1 MSGALSFLGWER
13 LDNQLNGHNQKQD
26 SRGPAYAGM
35 APNRLPIRQTSI
47 VRPAL
52 WRNGLWERAIE
63 RHEDLKSKH
72 RVGTYGAT
80 IGEKRL
86 LELTDI
92 IDSAG
97 FIRAGTLVLL
107 ADGTL
112 LTTGPQ
118 YSESALRITAGT
130 GSAAIVTRIRLTLPG
145 KDQPKVLYF
154 DSDDEL
160 PSANGGTLFDEHT
173 EEWR

>member
-1 MSGALSFLGWER
+1 MSDTLNFLGWER
-13 LDNQLNGHNQKQD
+13 LDNQLHSHNLNQD
-26 SRGPAYAGM
+26 NRGPADAVIS
-35 APNRLPIRQTSI
+35 PNRLPIRQTSI
-47 VRPAL
+47 VRLAL

-63 RHEDLKSKH
+63 QHEDLKSKH

-107 ADGTL
+107 ADDTL
-112 LTTGPQ
+112 LTAGPQ

-130 GSAAIVTRIRLTLPG
+130 GSAAIVTRIRLTPPG

-160 PSANGGTLFDEHT
+160 PSANGGTLFAEHT